1 MLISPS
7 IASADVLRV
16 AEELDFIDRYFDN
29 IHIDIED
36 GVAVK
41 GISFGMKMAR
51 KICEYSKSKEKTIH
65 LEVYEPLNYI
75 NDLLSCR
82 YDVAFIQVSHIE
94 EPLAVVRKMK
104 ESGIVTGLNLRV
116 EDTERENF
124 EELLDSCDHFLVS
137 TTTYRHGYE
146 EYLDSME
153 ELAINLSGK
162 KKIWV
167 DGHIDY
173 ERFKRLDQTDIYC
186 AVMGRAIFEDKDL
199 AVRQYCQI

>member
-29 IHIDIED
+29 VHIDIED
-36 GVAVK
+36 GVAVS

-51 KICEYSKSKEKTIH
+51 KICEYSKSREKTIH
-65 LEVYEPLNYI
+65 LEVYNPLCYI
-75 NDLLSCR
+75 NDLLSCS

-94 EPLAVVRKMK
+94 DPLTVVKKMK
-104 ESGIVTGLNLRV
+104 ENGIVTGLNIRV
-116 EDTERENF
+116 EDTERDNF
-124 EELLDSCDHFLVS
+124 DELLNSCDDFLIS

-153 ELAINLSGK
+153 DLAVQLSER

-173 ERFKRLDQTDIYC
+173 ERFARLDRSNIYC

-199 AVRQYCQI
+199 ALKQYCRT